1 MNGPEE
7 PVPGRLGIEISDSSL
22 AAVIIDANGQVVTSR
37 TSLLSHPSET
47 LDALNSLL
55 GTLRS
60 ENLSFASI
68 GLAIPGLVDRK
79 TGRVAYSAKT
89 PSHTNVNLVEDLTA
103 SSGVPVIIENDAN
116 AAAYG
121 EYRVGAGRG
130 ARNIF
135 YATVGAGVGG
145 AFIFNGRIWRGA
157 SGYAGEFGYM
167 PINAAGTRLEDVASA
182 DNIVRRTKNR
192 LHQDSTSSLNRI
204 AGELTLNDVIL
215 AARSDDDF
223 SQMML
228 ERTGTYLG
236 TAIASVINLLNIERI
251 IIGGPITQAKH
262 IVLEAII
269 ARARE
274 LSFGPSFQATA
285 IIEGELGTSAA
296 AIGAAYVSGTTD
308 AE

>member
-274 LSFGPSFQATA
+274 LSFGPSFQATE